1 MTTLNEA
8 LTAWLEAHA
17 DGIDTDGADGDALLA
32 RLAGAGLFRVGVPLE
47 AGGLGGAFS
56 ASVRTVAALAE
67 QSLGAAFVFWA
78 QRAVIECL
86 LASPNRALAGR
97 LLPALL
103 DGRLAG
109 APGLSNAMKSLGGLE
124 RLRVS
129 FAAGPDGLRLDGA
142 VPWAT
147 NLHPQGFVALVAAGD
162 AQGDNPSVFAIPHG
176 ASGVRREPDL
186 DLLALCGTHTAA
198 LRLDGVPLD
207 AAWQLHPQARV
218 FLPAI
223 RPAFVGLQCGLGL
236 GLGRAAIAAARRALD
251 GRPSILD
258 GELAALEA
266 DIEACWQA
274 LSEGLDPGLDAGR
287 WRERP
292 RELLST
298 RLRMAGIAAE
308 AVALE
313 LQALGGRALLRGQ
326 DGGYAR
332 RAREAA
338 FLAVVTPTVAQLK
351 NDLAR
356 QGVPAAPPAN
366 R

>member
-8 LTAWLEAHA
+8 LLAWLEAHA
-17 DGIDTDGADGDALLA
+17 DGIDTDGAAGDVLLA

-47 AGGLGGAFS
+47 DGGLGGAFS

-67 QSLGAAFVFWA
+67 RSLGAAFVFWA

-86 LASPNRALAGR
+86 LASPNRALAER

-103 DGRLAG
+103 EGRLAG
-109 APGLSNAMKSLGGLE
+109 APGLSNAMKFLGGLD
-124 RLRVS
+124 RLRVTCT
-129 FAAGPDGLRLDGA
+129 AGADGVRLDGA

-147 NLHPQGFVALVAAGD
+147 NLHPQGFIALAAAGD
-162 AQGDNPSVFAIPHG
+162 EQGDNPSVFAIPHG

-198 LRLDGVPLD
+198 LRLEGVALD
-207 AAWQLHPQARV
+207 ASWQLHPQARV

-236 GLGRAAIAAARRALD
+236 GLGRASIAAARRALD

-274 LSEGLDPGLDAGR
+274 LTAGLDAGR

-298 RLRMAGIAAE
+298 RLRIVGIGAA

-326 DGGYAR
+326 DGGHAR

-351 NDLAR
+351 HDLA
-356 QGVPAAPPAN
+356 QQAAPATRPAN

>member
-1 MTTLNEA
+1 MTILDEA
-8 LTAWLEAHA
+8 LLVWLEAHA
-17 DGIDTDGADGDALLA
+17 DGLDADAAGGGGLLA
-32 RLAGAGLFRVGVPLE
+32 RLAGAGLFRIGVPTD
-47 AGGLGGAFS
+47 AGGSGGAFS

-67 QSLGAAFVFWA
+67 TSLGVAFVFWA

-86 LASPNRALAGR
+86 LASPNRALADR

-103 DGRLAG
+103 EGRLAG
-109 APGLSNAMKSLGGLE
+109 APGLSNAMKFLGGLD
-124 RLRVS
+124 RLRAS
-129 FAAGPDGLRLDGA
+129 CAAGPDGLRLEGA

-147 NLHPQGFVALVAAGD
+147 NLHPQGFVVLIAAGD
-162 AQGDNPSVFAIPHG
+162 EHGDNPSVLAVPHH
-176 ASGVRREPDL
+176 AQGVRREPDL
-186 DLLALCGTHTAA
+186 DLLALRGTHTAA
-198 LRLDGVPLD
+198 LRLDGVELD
-207 AAWQLHPQARV
+207 PAWQLHRQARV

-236 GLGRAAIAAARRALD
+236 GLARASIDAARRALE

-266 DIEACWQA
+266 EIEAAWQA
-274 LSEGLDPGLDAGR
+274 LSSGLDAGR
-287 WRERP
+287 LRERP
-292 RELLST
+292 RELLAL
-298 RLRMAGIAAE
+298 RLRMVGIAAE

-351 NDLAR
+351 GDLAK
-356 QGVPAAPPAN
+356 QAAQAAPPAN